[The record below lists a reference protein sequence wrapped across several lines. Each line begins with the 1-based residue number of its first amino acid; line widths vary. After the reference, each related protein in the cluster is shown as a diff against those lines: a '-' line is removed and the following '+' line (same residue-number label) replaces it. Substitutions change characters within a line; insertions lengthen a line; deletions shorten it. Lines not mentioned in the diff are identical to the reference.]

1 MLCPDQN
8 CALLPPYRKDITL
21 ARGIID
27 KLIGALVTR
36 FGGTVPATR
45 RALEAASIDEWG
57 KMKITNDGDLIRS
70 AQFQR
75 EAEDRRDAT
84 YVRVSLYLF
93 SINIRAKY

>member
-27 KLIGALVTR
+27 KLVGALVTC

-57 KMKITNDGDLIRS
+57 KMKITNERDLIHS